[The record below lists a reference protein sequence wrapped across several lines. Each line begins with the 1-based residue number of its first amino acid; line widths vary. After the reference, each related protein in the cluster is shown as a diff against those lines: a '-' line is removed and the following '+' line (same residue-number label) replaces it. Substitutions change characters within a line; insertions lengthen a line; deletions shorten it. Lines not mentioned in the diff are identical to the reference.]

1 MKIALKRPLTAM
13 KTLPWRSIRKTE
25 RSGAKQISKVVALGV
40 LLLIQAGAEAR
51 GDARAAAADH
61 ASFQWFPRFL
71 DPIVGV
77 WNVSVDITNCA
88 TGATIA
94 SGEAMAL
101 FAADGTRHETNATNP
116 ALRSPAFGTWRR
128 LGKKNNKYQFA
139 FRFFRFDTAGVNLG
153 SQVIRHDL
161 VLSADGT
168 SYFSEGTAEIF
179 DPFGNLIVIGCS
191 TATATRFE

>member
-1 MKIALKRPLTAM
+1 MKIALKWPLTGI
-13 KTLPWRSIRKTE
+13 KTLPRRNIRKNE
-25 RSGAKQISKVVALGV
+25 HLGAKQITKVVALGV
-40 LLLIQAGAEAR
+40 LLLTQVG
-51 GDARAAAADH
+51 AAAQDDAQAAATGH
-61 ASFQWFPRFL
+61 AWFP